1 MGASSVLFNN
11 MNDNQDKQK
20 RYKPNQN
27 LLCAQRVVVQK
38 IFQSPFSEIEDDVL
52 FKVVKREDQGGQND

>member
-1 MGASSVLFNN
+1 

-38 IFQSPFSEIEDDVL
+38 IFQPPFSEIEDDVL
-52 FKVVKREDQGGQND
+52 LKVVKREDQGGQND

>member
-20 RYKPNQN
+20 RYKPNQH